1 MSQPGKLANM
11 DLQKTQIALLCL
23 SLMAQVG
30 VGHAAEEA
38 ARFQG
43 KTCDLDTYV
52 HSALER
58 CNLGDNAICPYVAI
72 AVLDHECPLSMSVNI
87 LAQSCDKGNA
97 FSGYTAAEL
106 FYGGFDNFVFTDSLR
121 HNFIQKAC

>member
-1 MSQPGKLANM
+1 MSQSGKLANM
-11 DLQKTQIALLCL
+11 DLQKNHRHYMRIKTQIALLCL

-58 CNLGDNAICPYVAI
+58 CNLGDNAICP
-72 AVLDHECPLSMSVNI
+72 
-87 LAQSCDKGNA
+87 
-97 FSGYTAAEL
+97 
-106 FYGGFDNFVFTDSLR
+106 
-121 HNFIQKAC
+121 